1 MNNFNADNFNQTKN
15 AITQNPAH
23 GIFPFHAHLKWEDGL
38 FCKVK
43 IRDFEP
49 LKIDEPFELGGQ
61 NRGFNPVEY
70 LITGAVGCFTLV
82 VIINASLQNI
92 KINSLETELDTK
104 LDLGTLFAA
113 VAGGRHGIGD
123 VTLTLHIDA
132 DASKEKIDELV
143 QLALKYSPSINSL
156 NIPIRVVVDKK

>member
-15 AITQNPAH
+15 AIMQNPAS

-113 VAGGRHGIGD
+113 VAGGRHGIGLSIAKS
-123 VTLTLHIDA
+123 VV

-156 NIPIRVVVDKK
+156 NIPIRVIVDKK

>member
-1 MNNFNADNFNQTKN
+1 MNNFKTDAFNKTKD
-15 AITQNPAH
+15 AILLNPDA
-23 GIFPFHAHLKWEDGL
+23 GIFPFHADLKWQDGL

-43 IRDFEP
+43 IRDFDE

-70 LITGAVGCFTLV
+70 LVTGAIGCFTLV
-82 VIINASLQNI
+82 VIINASLRNI

-104 LDLGTLFAA
+104 LDLGTMIDA

-123 VTLTLHIDA
+123 ITLTLHIDA
-132 DASKEKIDELV
+132 DAPKEKIDELV
-143 QLALKYSPSINSL
+143 QIALKYSPSINSL
-156 NIPIRVVVDKK
+156 NIPIRVIVDKK